1 MGDVSL
7 LIIVLLLVAAFL
19 RVDFIFYIV
28 YVVAGVYLWSRWHAP
43 RAFRH
48 IKFKRSFTDHAF
60 LGEQVTVKLTLTNRS
75 RLPLPWLQAAES
87 VPPQLG
93 AGRAPSYALSLRGRQ
108 TESFHYQI
116 RPTRRGYYR
125 LGPLHLR
132 SGDLFGWSEQSGVSD
147 ASYLTV
153 YPRII
158 ALSRLGLPSRLPFG
172 TIASTQRLFED
183 PARPA
188 GVRNYRS
195 GDSLR
200 QINWKVSAHTNNLV
214 VRTLQPAISLDTAI
228 VLNLARDDYER
239 RTRYS
244 VPEWAIEVAASL
256 AAHLVERQQAVGL
269 MTNGRD
275 PLPQAWQQ
283 AAMPSAMPSTFD
295 EVSGRLVLS
304 DEAESSAQSTGHAI
318 PPRGGRAHLM
328 SILELLARV
337 ELAAAAP
344 FPGWIPRACLHL
356 SWGVTVPV
364 VTPRADEQTCQALHH
379 LARGGLNPVLILIA
393 PFQGFGAL
401 KDRAKR
407 LGFLAYHVTEKRD
420 MDVWQR
426 QRTFRTA
433 A

>member
-1 MGDVSL
+1 MGDVTL
-7 LIIVLLLVAAFL
+7 LIIVLLIVAVFL

-43 RAFRH
+43 RAFRQLNFSRH
-48 IKFKRSFTDHAF
+48 FSDHAF
-60 LGEQVTVKLTLTNRS
+60 LGERVDVTITLRNNS

-93 AGRAPSYALSLRGRQ
+93 AGKTPSVAVSMRGKE
-108 TESFHYQI
+108 TTSFDYTI

-153 YPRII
+153 YPRITPL
-158 ALSRLGLPSRLPFG
+158 ARLGFPSRLPFG
-172 TIASTQRLFED
+172 TIASNQRLFED

-188 GVRNYRS
+188 GVREYRS

-244 VPEWAIEVAASL
+244 APEWAIEVAASI

-269 MTNGRD
+269 MTNGHD
-275 PLPQAWQQ
+275 PLPRDAQKTVP
-283 AAMPSAMPSTFD
+283 AARFD
-295 EVSGRLVLS
+295 ESSGRLLVS
-304 DEAESSAQSTGHAI
+304 EVDGDKPPAAGHAI

-328 SILELLARV
+328 SILELLARI
-337 ELAAAAP
+337 EPTRAGAFAA
-344 FPGWIPRACLHL
+344 WVPRACLHL

-364 VTPRADEQTCQALHH
+364 ITPRAGEETCQALHH
-379 LARGGLNPVLILIA
+379 LLRAGLNPVLIVISRTHN
-393 PFQGFGAL
+393 FGAL
-401 KDRAKR
+401 RDRAQR
-407 LGFLAYHVTEKRD
+407 LGFTAYQVTEKRD
-420 MDVWQR
+420 MDVWQ
-426 QRTFRTA
+426 QRRHFKTTP
-433 A
+433 

>member
-7 LIIVLLLVAAFL
+7 LIIILLLVAAFL

-28 YVVAGVYLWSRWHAP
+28 YVVAGIYLWSRWHAP
-43 RAFRH
+43 RSFRH
-48 IKFKRSFTDHAF
+48 INFDRSFTDHAF
-60 LGEQVTVKLTLTNRS
+60 LGEQIPVTLTLHNRS
-75 RLPLPWLQAAES
+75 RIPLPWLQAAES

-93 AGRAPSYALSLRGRQ
+93 AGKTPSYALSLRGLQ
-108 TESFHYQI
+108 TVSFEYQI

-132 SGDLFGWSEQSGVSD
+132 SGDLFGWSEQSGVSG

-158 ALSRLGLPSRLPFG
+158 PLAHLGLPSRLPFG
-172 TIASTQRLFED
+172 TIASNQRLFED
-183 PARPA
+183 PARPV

-195 GDSLR
+195 GDSQR
-200 QINWKVSAHTNNLV
+200 QINWKVSAHTNSLV
-214 VRTLQPAISLDTAI
+214 VRTLQPAISLDTGI

-244 VPEWAIEVAASL
+244 VPEWAIEIAASL

-275 PLPQAWQQ
+275 PLPRTWQP
-283 AAMPSAMPSTFD
+283 AIMSSAFD
-295 EVSGRLVLS
+295 ESSGRLLLS
-304 DEAESSAQSTGHAI
+304 DEAEQNGAQSAGSSI

-337 ELAAAAP
+337 EPAVAAP
-344 FPGWIPRACLHL
+344 FPAWIPRACLHL

-364 VTPRADEQTCQALHH
+364 ITPRADEETCRALHH
-379 LARGGLNPVLILIA
+379 LVRGGLNPVLILVA
-393 PFQGFGAL
+393 PHQRFGAL
-401 KDRAKR
+401 KERAQR
-407 LGFLAYHVTEKRD
+407 LGFVAYHVTEKRD
-420 MDVWQR
+420 LDVWQR
-426 QRTFRTA
+426 RTSFRTA
-433 A
+433 P

>member
-7 LIIVLLLVAAFL
+7 LIIILLLVAALL

-28 YVVAGVYLWSRWHAP
+28 YVLAGVFLWSRWYAP

-48 IKFKRSFTDHAF
+48 INFTRTFTDHAF
-60 LGEQVTVKLTLTNRS
+60 LGERLTVTLTLHNDS
-75 RLPLPWLQAAES
+75 RLPVPWLQAAES

-93 AGRAPSYALSLRGRQ
+93 AGKKPSIALSLRGHETR
-108 TESFHYQI
+108 TFDYQI
-116 RPTRRGYYR
+116 QPLRRGYYR

-153 YPRII
+153 YPRITPL
-158 ALSRLGLPSRLPFG
+158 ARLGFPSRLPFG
-172 TIASTQRLFED
+172 TIASNQRLFED
-183 PARPA
+183 PSRPT
-188 GVRNYRS
+188 GVRSYRS

-228 VLNLARDDYER
+228 ILNLARDDYER

-244 VPEWAIEVAASL
+244 APEWAIEVAASL

-269 MTNGRD
+269 MTNGHD
-275 PLPQAWQQ
+275 PLPQSKNR
-283 AAMPSAMPSTFD
+283 PSAPDSEFD
-295 EVSGRLVLS
+295 EASGRLLLP
-304 DEAESSAQSTGHAI
+304 ESGDRAQNGPSAI

-337 ELAAAAP
+337 EPARAAP
-344 FPGWIPRACLHL
+344 FPAWIPRACLHL

-364 VTPRADEQTCQALHH
+364 ITPRADEQTCQALHH
-379 LARGGLNPVLILIA
+379 LVRAGLNPVLIVVT
-393 PFQGFGAL
+393 PTHNFGAL
-401 KDRAKR
+401 RDRAQR
-407 LGFLAYHVTEKRD
+407 LGFVAYHVSAKQD
-420 MDVWQR
+420 MDVWQ
-426 QRTFRTA
+426 QRRPFRVTP
-433 A
+433 